1 LQLRVPVRVAG
12 KTRCRRLAAGGLLI
26 LTGILLASAAPAA
39 PLDPAQQQALRAAT
53 FEVVYAKPTRD
64 SLSYEKPLPLELI
77 PFVERNDKY
86 YSVGTAFA
94 IGGNRYVSAAHVI
107 MVGVGSQ
114 YDPPAL
120 RDASGHVYEI
130 DQMLRFSLH
139 EDFAMFSLKE
149 DPRVAPLELNTHPT
163 INEAVYAVGNALG
176 EGIVIRDGLYT
187 SDTPEEQ
194 DGRWKWI
201 RFSAAASPGNSGG
214 PLLDGAGRVI
224 GVVLRKSANEN
235 LNYAVSIAQV
245 VGSKPLASFD
255 IRYSMRLAIMQA
267 SDTVTL
273 KGEFALPR
281 RFGDFDTALMDLL
294 EQRNAEARRT
304 YLAKHRERTFPN
316 GDGAKQLLNSLYFA
330 EFPHLMQEQTDGV
343 WEAFHP
349 DNRPQADLGHNG
361 FVAAGEMTG
370 VGFAELRRPD
380 DVAAAKLYGDSKVF
394 MDLMLKGI
402 GLTRRVGTE
411 AVKITSLGKA
421 ATESI
426 HVDARGRRWQMRTWL
441 IEYNDSAVV
450 TAALAVPSGYVVM
463 YNTVA
468 TKSAHATAELYE
480 LLTEFSYVSYSAT
493 LAQWREFLAST
504 ALHPEILSTIAIDFA
519 YGKGF
524 SYRSKRC
531 SVAFTTDLQKIAAT
545 SGLTLK
551 FSYFEDGGKV
561 VWDVAAISLS
571 DDVNGD
577 TWFTLLRHPHPPA
590 SLPDSYRSEWEKIVG
605 RRHPYTGAPYKDD
618 GRTVIESVIGTSSD
632 SAAFQYTMSY
642 YVAGEKDAESMKAML
657 ALLAQG
663 TSILEH

>member
-1 LQLRVPVRVAG
+1 MPSLGCALATGRKRSPRFIRSCLVSLVVVA
-12 KTRCRRLAAGGLLI
+12 AAG
-26 LTGILLASAAPAA
+26 AAEAA

-64 SLSYEKPLPLELI
+64 SLSYDKPLPLELI
-77 PFVERNDKY
+77 PFAERNDKY

-94 IGGNRYVSAAHVI
+94 IGANRYVSAAHVI
-107 MVGVGSQ
+107 MAGVGSQ

-130 DQMLRFSLH
+130 EQMLRFSLH
-139 EDFAMFSLKE
+139 EDFAVFSLKN
-149 DPRVAPLELNTHPT
+149 DPRVPPLAVNTHPT
-163 INEAVYAVGNALG
+163 VNEAVYAVGNALG

-187 SDTPEEQ
+187 SATPEEQ

-214 PLLDGAGRVI
+214 PLLDSKGRVI
-224 GVVLRKSANEN
+224 GVVLRKSPNEN

-245 VGSKPLASFD
+245 VGSKPVASFD
-255 IRYSMRLAIMQA
+255 LRYSMRLAIMQA
-267 SDTVTL
+267 SDTMTL
-273 KGEFALPR
+273 KGEFPLPR
-281 RFGDFDTALMDLL
+281 SFGDFDDSLIRLL
-294 EQRNAEARRT
+294 DQRSDENRRT

-316 GDGAKQLLNSLYFA
+316 GNGSKQLLNSLYFA
-330 EFPHLMQEQTDGV
+330 EFPHLMQEQTDGT
-343 WEAFHP
+343 WDAFHP
-349 DNRPQADLGHNG
+349 EDRPQADLGHNG
-361 FVAAGEMTG
+361 YVAAGQMTG
-370 VGFAELRRPD
+370 IGFAELRRPD
-380 DVAAAKLYGDSKVF
+380 DIAAATFYGDSKVF

-402 GLTRRVGTE
+402 GLMRRVGSE
-411 AVKITSLGKA
+411 AVKVTSLGKA

-426 HVDARGRRWQMRTWL
+426 HEDSRGRKWQIRTWL

-468 TKSAHATAELYE
+468 TKSVHATEELYR

-504 ALHPEILSTIAIDFA
+504 TLHPAILSTIAIDFT
-519 YGKGF
+519 YDKSF
-524 SYRSKRC
+524 SYKSKRC
-531 SVAFTTDLQKIAAT
+531 SVDVAADLQKITAT

-551 FSYFEDGGKV
+551 FSYFDEGGKV
-561 VWDVAAISLS
+561 VWDVASIALS

-577 TWFTLLRHPHPPA
+577 RWFTLLRNQLPPA
-590 SLPDSYRSEWEKIVG
+590 SLPDSFRSAWEKIVG
-605 RRHPYTGAPYKDD
+605 RRHPYNAVPYKGD
-618 GRTVIESVIGTSSD
+618 GRTVIESVIGTPSD

-642 YVAGEKDAESMKAML
+642 YVAGEKDDESMKAML
-657 ALLAQG
+657 ALLEKG